1 VDRFDKDLCS
11 GWNSEIDALLTFAGL
26 FSAVVTAFTVE
37 SYKLLQPDPQ
47 DMTNR
52 ILLNVS
58 AQLAGRNVTELPSG
72 FTPAPSSVRINA
84 LWFLS
89 LTFSLTAGLVGI
101 LCKQWLRH
109 YQQDIPKPLKEALAF
124 RQFRYDSFLRCR
136 VMDILSALPVLLG
149 LGLILFFVGLIDF
162 LWGLDVRASI
172 PVTILV
178 GIVFAFLVITT
189 SAPAFQYVA
198 VIKRYSRSWFI
209 ADVPPLFAFKSP
221 QSLAIL

>member
-1 VDRFDKDLCS
+1 WKKAYDKADQFDREFCG
-11 GWNSEIDALLTFAGL
+11 GWNSEIDSLLTFAGL

-47 DMTNR
+47 DMTNH
-52 ILLNVS
+52 ILLNLT
-58 AQLAGRNVTELPSG
+58 AQLAGRDAIELPI
-72 FTPAPSSVRINA
+72 FTPSQSSLRINT

-109 YQQDIPKPLKEALAF
+109 YQQDISKPPKEALAM
-124 RQFRYDSFLRCR
+124 RQFRYDAFLRCR
-136 VMDILSALPVLLG
+136 VMNILGALPILLG

-162 LWGLDVRASI
+162 LWDLSMVVSI
-172 PVTILV
+172 PVAILI
-178 GIVFAFLVITT
+178 GTGFTFLVVTT

-198 VIKRYSRSWFI
+198 I
-209 ADVPPLFAFKSP
+209 
-221 QSLAIL
+221 